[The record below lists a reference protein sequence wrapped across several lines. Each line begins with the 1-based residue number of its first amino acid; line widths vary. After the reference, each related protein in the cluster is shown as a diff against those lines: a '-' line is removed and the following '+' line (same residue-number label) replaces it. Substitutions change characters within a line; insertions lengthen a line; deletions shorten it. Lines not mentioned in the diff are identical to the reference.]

1 MNVSLLVGILI
12 AKTTLFLMTALL
24 NLVINKNRKK
34 VWAIA
39 GIRSIFVEQSN
50 DLALGLPIVKALYTQ
65 SHPEFI
71 NYQFLLPVISLILL
85 NPLGESVTC
94 GEFRR
99 VGAYCAAVP
108 QGS

>member
-1 MNVSLLVGILI
+1 MPNTPKGMTLI
-12 AKTTLFLMTALL
+12 TAAPAA
-24 NLVINKNRKK
+24 VF
-34 VWAIA
+34 W